1 MSDAKSDLMLHEGRI
16 LGHPQSD
23 SIAVSGGRIMAC
35 GRYAELKPLVGPQTH
50 LIRLDGRTVAPGLV
64 DSHLHFLEAASA
76 AAGVVVSR
84 ARDIAELLRE
94 LRQAAARNA
103 PGNWLKAFGCDEAL
117 LKERRG
123 PTREELDQAVPKHP
137 LRLRHQTLHA
147 SWLNSRAI
155 GALGLEKP
163 DFTPLPDA
171 RLYRGA
177 ANRLSGLVTG
187 MEEWLTARMPPM
199 TNAALEARA
208 KSYSRE
214 LAAAGVTSFTDA
226 TVRNGPRHIELFGQL
241 VAWGAI
247 TQHVALM
254 LGEDHIES
262 WAEARRSGR
271 EAGVQVLGVKFRGGR
286 NPRDAELDSK
296 VRSALE
302 AGAGC
307 AFHATE
313 IEEVEAALC
322 ALESAQ
328 TRLVREIVAGVT
340 NRIEHGGV
348 IAPDQIPRIAAL
360 KAWVVTNPGFIF
372 YRGEKYLSEPGLIPY
387 TYRCRSLVQ
396 AGIRMAA
403 GSDAP
408 VTSAKPLVGIAAAA
422 MRLDQMGRELAPEER
437 IELAQAYHLFS
448 SAGSELAGRH
458 GGMLNPGTAADLIV
472 LPRNPMEMA
481 PAEVAGAAVD
491 LTIIGGLVVY
501 ERGRPAT
508 FTGIPET
515 I

>member
-1 MSDAKSDLMLHEGRI
+1 MLHEGRI

-35 GRYAELKPLVGPQTH
+35 GRYADLKPLVGPQTH
-50 LIRLDGRTVAPGLV
+50 LIRLHGRTVAPGLV

-76 AAGVVVSR
+76 ASGVVVSR
-84 ARDIAELLRE
+84 AHDIGELLLE

-117 LKERRG
+117 LRERRG
-123 PTREELDQAVPKHP
+123 PTREELDDVVPKHP

-155 GALGLEKP
+155 SALGLEKP
-163 DFTPLPDA
+163 DFTPPEGA
-171 RLYRGA
+171 QLYRGE
-177 ANRLSGLVTG
+177 ANRLNGLVTG

-214 LAAAGVTSFTDA
+214 LASAGVTSFTDA
-226 TVRNGPRHIELFGQL
+226 TVRNGPRHVELFGQL
-241 VAWGAI
+241 MAWGAI
-247 TQHVALM
+247 SQHVGLM

-262 WAEARRSGR
+262 WTEVCRSGR
-271 EAGVQVLGVKFRGGR
+271 EAGLQVVGVKFRGGR
-286 NPRDAELDSK
+286 SPRDAELDSK
-296 VRSALE
+296 VQSALQ

-322 ALESAQ
+322 ALESAY
-328 TRLVREIVAGVT
+328 TRLGREVLGSVT

-348 IAPDQIPRIAAL
+348 IAPDQVARIAAL
-360 KAWVVTNPGFIF
+360 NAWVVTNPGFIF

-387 TYRCRSLVQ
+387 TYRCRSLIQ

-408 VTSAKPLVGIAAAA
+408 VTPSKPLVGIAAAA

-437 IELAQAYHLFS
+437 IELAQAYQLFS
-448 SAGSELAGRH
+448 SAGSELAGRF
-458 GGMLNPGTAADLIV
+458 GGMLEPGTAADLIV
-472 LPRNPMEMA
+472 LPRDPMEMA
-481 PAEVAGAAVD
+481 LAEVAAAAVD

-501 ERGRPAT
+501 ERGRPAG